1 MRDSTRNWLQLA
13 LASLAIGLVWL
24 VLLPRLSTWS
34 PVRQH
39 IETMRAADIQVD
51 AMFYSELS
59 HVPGL

>member
-1 MRDSTRNWLQLA
+1 MKKWMQLA
-13 LASLAIGLVWL
+13 GASLAIGLVWL
-24 VLLPRLSTWS
+24 VLLPRLSDWS
-34 PVRQH
+34 PVRRH